1 MVFNMSKDT
10 NMSIRVDTT
19 LKYEAE
25 KVLQTFGLT
34 MGGTINML
42 LKQIVREQAVPLTLS
57 LNSSY
62 ALYAD
67 LLEAQTERAN
77 GNVGRSGRDVLD
89 AMEEIIL
96 MAEADGE
103 I

>member
-1 MVFNMSKDT
+1 MSKDT
-10 NMSIRVDTT
+10 NISIRVDTT
-19 LKYEAE
+19 LKTEAE

-57 LNSSY
+57 LDSSY

-67 LLEAQTERAN
+67 LLEAQTERAD
-77 GNVGRSGRDVLD
+77 GYIGRSGRDVLAD
-89 AMEEIIL
+89 IENIITK
-96 MAEADGE
+96 AEADA
-103 I
+103 

>member
-1 MVFNMSKDT
+1 MSKDT
-10 NMSIRVDTT
+10 NMSIRVDTM
-19 LKYEAE
+19 LKSEAE

-62 ALYAD
+62 SLYAD
-67 LLEAQTERAN
+67 LLEAQTERNN
-77 GNVGRSGRDVLD
+77 GYVGRNGRDVL
-89 AMEEIIL
+89 ANMEDIISR
-96 MAEADGE
+96 AAANGQV
-103 I
+103 

>member
-1 MVFNMSKDT
+1 MSKDT
-10 NMSIRVDTT
+10 VMSIRVDTT
-19 LKYEAE
+19 LKADAE
-25 KVLQTFGLT
+25 KILQTFGLT

-62 ALYAD
+62 SLYAD
-67 LLEAQTERAN
+67 LLEAQTERTN
-77 GNVGRSGRDVLD
+77 GYVGRSGRDVLD

-96 MAEADGE
+96 KEEANGQV
-103 I
+103 